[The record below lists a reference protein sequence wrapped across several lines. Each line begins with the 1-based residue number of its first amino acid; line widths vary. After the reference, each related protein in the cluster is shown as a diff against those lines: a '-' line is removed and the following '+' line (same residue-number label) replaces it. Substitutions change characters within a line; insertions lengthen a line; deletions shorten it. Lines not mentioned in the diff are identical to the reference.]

1 MNKIICILLFLLSGL
16 TAWAQEYGIV
26 TVSVCSMRS
35 AADFSSEMQTQALM
49 GTPVKILADS
59 SWYRIQT
66 PDTYLGWVHHAGVH
80 AVSREELHAW
90 NVAEKV
96 IVTSHYGWVYSQP
109 SEKSQP
115 VSDVVSGDRLRLTG
129 TKGKFFC
136 VTYPDGRTG
145 YLPKAL
151 AKTEAEW
158 RRNLKQDAQSI
169 IATAHSLMGV
179 PYLWAGMSS
188 KGMDCSGFMRT
199 VLFMH
204 DIIIPRDAGPQSR
217 KGDRMEIAPD
227 CSNLIPGDLVFF
239 GHKATADTK
248 ERVVHVGMY
257 IGNQRFIHSQ
267 GDVHVGSLNPNDELF
282 DAYNLGRLLF
292 ATRFLPYVGRDPE
305 LNSTLTNEFYRY

>member
-1 MNKIICILLFLLSGL
+1 MKNILTLLLFLLTGL

-26 TVSVCSMRS
+26 SVSVCSMRS
-35 AADFSSEMQTQALM
+35 EADFSSEMQTQALM

-66 PDTYLGWVHHAGVH
+66 PDTYLGWVHRAGVH

-96 IVTSHYGWVYSQP
+96 IVTSHYGWVYSSP
-109 SEKSQP
+109 NVKSQP
-115 VSDVVSGDRLRLTG
+115 VSDVVSGDRLKLTG

-145 YLPKAL
+145 YLPKAD
-151 AKTEAEW
+151 AQTEKEW
-158 RRNLKQDAQSI
+158 RKQLKQDAQSI

-199 VLFMH
+199 VLYMH

-239 GHKATADTK
+239 GHKATAESK

-292 ATRFLPYVGRDPE
+292 ATRFLPYVGKDLE
-305 LNSTLTNEFYRY
+305 LNTTLTNEFYRY